1 MFDRASACTLSSR
14 ARDTRLSLGN
24 SDAMLTAVMNQ
35 RWQLVRDTRAAA
47 VRDARGR
54 NADAYGGGNRGAKG
68 PEDERAF
75 PAPAAFDEV
84 LCASDLIVLVCF
96 AWLGLPRVCL
106 STRFFPCMPSLFQAA
121 HRGYVEL
128 SHARTGRLG
137 AGRH

>member
-1 MFDRASACTLSSR
+1 MFDRISVCTLSSC
-14 ARDTRLSLGN
+14 AHNTLLSLGN

-35 RWQLVRDTRAAA
+35 RWQLVRDARAAA
-47 VRDARGR
+47 VRDALGR

-84 LCASDLIVLVCF
+84 LCASDLIVLASF
-96 AWLGLPRVCL
+96 AWLGLAHVCL
-106 STRFFPCMPSLFQAA
+106 STHFSRACPLFRAA
-121 HRGYVEL
+121 HRGHVEL